1 MISSTD
7 VAGDYADQIDMLAA
21 IAQSPQMHKCLT
33 VDWFRYAF
41 GRDKLAED
49 KCTVEPALERFIATG
64 GSIRELLLSLTE
76 SPAFLYRTRLDI
88 EGGAP

>member
-1 MISSTD
+1 
-7 VAGDYADQIDMLAA
+7 
-21 IAQSPQMHKCLT
+21 MHECLT
-33 VDWFRYAF
+33 LDWFRYAF
-41 GRDKLAED
+41 GRDRMDED

-76 SPAFLYRTRLDI
+76 SPAFLYRTRLDV